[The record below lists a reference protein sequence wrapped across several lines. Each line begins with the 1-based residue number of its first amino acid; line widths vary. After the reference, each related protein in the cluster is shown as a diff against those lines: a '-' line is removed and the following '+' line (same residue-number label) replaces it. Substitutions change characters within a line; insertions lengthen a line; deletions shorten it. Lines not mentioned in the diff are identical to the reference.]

1 MPIRF
6 RQTSTRLRPPLR
18 VFISSTYRDLVQY
31 REVLKTALETSGY
44 VPVGMESFP
53 AQDCSSLDACLA
65 VLDTANV
72 YVGIIGQLYGSSPPR
87 RAKSY
92 TEFEYDHA
100 IARAMYKIVLI
111 MDDDAE
117 VRRAHVEQ
125 DAKRV
130 ARLERLR
137 KRIMK
142 NQVVQTFRDP
152 HEAAWKILAAL
163 RTYEARIS
171 ETGGIR
177 R

>member
-53 AQDCSSLDACLA
+53 AQDCSSLNACLA

-100 IARAMYKIVLI
+100 IARNMYKIVLI

-130 ARLERLR
+130 ARLEKLR

-171 ETGGIR
+171 ETGGTR